1 MIRFPTALARL
12 PATAALMTLVA
23 LMTFTGSAAAQQN
36 YPNKPI
42 RFIIPF
48 AVGGATTVLAR
59 LVGEKLTESWGQQVL
74 VDNRPGGNT
83 LIGSE
88 AMVRSA
94 PDGYTILLATASHV
108 TYPMLTPAPFD
119 AIKDFAAVQT
129 LSMSEY
135 MLALNPSVPV
145 NNLQEFIAYAKAR
158 PGQLNFST
166 PGGGGMGHLAGEMFN
181 ILAGVKM
188 THVPYKGGGPAVTDL
203 VGGQVQLSFVVPIN
217 VLGHIKSGRL
227 KPIAVTGR
235 NRMENVPQMPTFTE
249 AGLPGFDL
257 NVWFGVLAPA
267 ATPKDIINKLANEIS
282 RFVAL
287 PDFKEK
293 LAAQGMDPF
302 VTSPEQFAAL
312 MKSDTAKFAKVI
324 KAANIKLD

>member
-1 MIRFPTALARL
+1 MNRIS
-12 PATAALMTLVA
+12 VA
-23 LMTFTGSAAAQQN
+23 LTRLLATGALLAFAGSAAAQQN

-48 AVGGATTVLAR
+48 AAGGATTVLAR

-74 VDNRPGGNT
+74 VDNRPGDNT

-119 AIKDFAAVQT
+119 AIRDFAPVGT
-129 LSMSEY
+129 LSLSEY

-217 VLGHIKSGRL
+217 VLGHIKSGRI

-249 AGLPGFDL
+249 AGLPAFEL

-267 ATPKDIINKLANEIS
+267 ATPKDIISKLSTEIA

-302 VTSPEQFAAL
+302 ISTPDQFAAL
-312 MKSDTAKFAKVI
+312 MKADTVRFAKVI
-324 KAANIKLD
+324 KASNIKLD